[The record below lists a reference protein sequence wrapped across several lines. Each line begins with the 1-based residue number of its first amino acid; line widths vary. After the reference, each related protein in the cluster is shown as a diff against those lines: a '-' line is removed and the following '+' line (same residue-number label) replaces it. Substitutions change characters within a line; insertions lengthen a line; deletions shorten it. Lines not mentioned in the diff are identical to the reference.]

1 MTQSN
6 ETPSGKEWEAYRERE
21 LKHWKEKGKSS
32 GIYFEWNGQRWR
44 LDRKN
49 ERGRKVRYSPK
60 SVDVKNQEGK
70 GNQTA
75 RNKRIQNQ
83 TAGSVDPKRVVNK
96 TAMINRRG
104 NQAHHINPTYRVEN
118 GIVAKYGEIPDNVR
132 EQFAKQGMFFGDDPR
147 NLMGETPARHS
158 AIHST
163 EAAMDAAIRNAGN
176 APSVQDL
183 VKDPKASRQ
192 IFEVGGGIVKRLAKT
207 AVPAAAGGVL
217 LSAAELGQRAQA
229 AQSNPSALNLLQTGI
244 SAVETAADGVAI
256 SGYTSGVGAPLG
268 LVADGV
274 SFAAGITN
282 GGIDAVRQISGAN

>member
-1 MTQSN
+1 MAQSN
-6 ETPSGKEWEAYRERE
+6 ETPSGKEWEAYREKE
-21 LKHWKEKGKSS
+21 LKHWKEKGKGS
-32 GIYFEWNGQRWR
+32 GTYFEWNGQRWR

-49 ERGRKVRYSPK
+49 ERGRKVRFSPK

-75 RNKRIQNQ
+75 RNNRIQNQ
-83 TAGSVDPKRVVNK
+83 TAGSVDLKRVVNK

-118 GIVAKYGEIPDNVR
+118 GIVAKYGEIPNNVR

-163 EAAMDAAIRNAGN
+163 ESAMDAAIRNAGN

-183 VKDPKASRQ
+183 VKDPKAPRQ
-192 IFEVGGGIVKRLAKT
+192 IFEVTGGVIRRAGRSAI
-207 AVPAAAGGVL
+207 PAAAGGAVL
-217 LSAAELGQRAQA
+217 TGIELGQRIETARQNPTALNMLQA
-229 AQSNPSALNLLQTGI
+229 AI
-244 SAVETAADGVAI
+244 SGGEMLADGVAI
-256 SGYTSGVGAPLG
+256 AGWTSGAGAPVGA
-268 LVADGV
+268 VADTV
-274 SFAAGITN
+274 SAGFGILN
-282 GGIDAVRQISGAN
+282 GGIDATRQISGAN